1 MNLLHIGSS
10 ELICLRKTFPS
21 PLKDWVFSF
30 YIFLHNVQTLF
41 IYYLFVCALFPL
53 SGGTKSLQLDSLFV
67 PQLRVQPVDSRQ
79 SQAALRGLDTKDSF
93 DSGWRAFYSFYLV
106 FPSVSVCMCSPS
118 PPPFH
123 SLWNT
128 LRRHISSLALLSRRL
143 DWSFFLFLFLNVVC
157 QW

>member
-10 ELICLRKTFPS
+10 GLIWLRTENLSFPTKR
-21 PLKDWVFSF
+21 LSF
-30 YIFLHNVQTLF
+30 FFLHFLHNVQTLF

-67 PQLRVQPVDSRQ
+67 PQLPVQPVDSWQ

-93 DSGWRAFYSFYLV
+93 DSGWRAFCSFYLV

-128 LRRHISSLALLSRRL
+128 LRRHISSLALLSGRL
-143 DWSFFLFLFLNVVC
+143 DWSFFFFPFVYF
-157 QW
+157 